1 LHQLIPTIALQF
13 KNVFPELFQQQD
25 FVANVI
31 LEEEK
36 SFLRTLESGLKRI
49 DVLMKD
55 SYDKNIAGKDAFE
68 LYDTYGFPLDLTKLI
83 ASDDQFSVDEAG
95 FNAEMLQQKT
105 RSRKAAATETGDW
118 MILSESNSVKFV
130 GYTDFTTEANVLKY
144 RKVKQK
150 DKELYQVVLDVTP
163 FYAES
168 GGQIGD
174 TGLLNFNGE
183 LIKVL
188 DTKKENDLI
197 IHFTEELP
205 EDVSSKVVASIHQQ
219 NRMDISAHHSVT
231 HLIHAALR
239 KVLGSHV
246 QQKGSLVTP
255 HYMRFDFAHF
265 SKVTDEQIR
274 EVEAIVNQKIRQS
287 IEVSIKSV
295 AKEDAM
301 KLGAMALFGEKYG
314 DIVRV
319 VTMSEDYS
327 IELCGGTHV
336 PQTGT
341 IGLCKIISESA
352 VAAGV
357 RRIEVV
363 TGKYAELYVDE
374 KLSVLD
380 ELGALLKN
388 PKQVTAAVKNLVDE
402 NAGLKK
408 ELEKAIFEKAATLK
422 NELKSKIVTVN
433 GANII
438 IEKIDLANVEAIKK
452 IAFDLKNETGNL
464 CLIIGAEIMG
474 KAHITVM
481 LSDALAQEKGWNAKK
496 FIQSIAAEIKGGGGG
511 QDFYATAGGTNVD
524 GIMDALAKLKQL
536 VA

>member
-1 LHQLIPTIALQF
+1 
-13 KNVFPELFQQQD
+13 
-25 FVANVI
+25 
-31 LEEEK
+31 
-36 SFLRTLESGLKRI
+36 
-49 DVLMKD
+49 
-55 SYDKNIAGKDAFE
+55 
-68 LYDTYGFPLDLTKLI
+68 
-83 ASDDQFSVDEAG
+83 
-95 FNAEMLQQKT
+95 
-105 RSRKAAATETGDW
+105 
-118 MILSESNSVKFV
+118 
-130 GYTDFTTEANVLKY
+130 
-144 RKVKQK
+144 
-150 DKELYQVVLDVTP
+150 
-163 FYAES
+163 
-168 GGQIGD
+168 
-174 TGLLNFNGE
+174 
-183 LIKVL
+183 
-188 DTKKENDLI
+188 
-197 IHFTEELP
+197 
-205 EDVSSKVVASIHQQ
+205 
-219 NRMDISAHHSVT
+219 
-231 HLIHAALR
+231 
-239 KVLGSHV
+239 
-246 QQKGSLVTP
+246 
-255 HYMRFDFAHF
+255 MRFDFAHF

-274 EVEAIVNQKIRQS
+274 EVEGIVNQKIRQS
-287 IEVSIKSV
+287 IEVSIKSI

-301 KLGAMALFGEKYG
+301 KLGAIALFGEKYG

-336 PQTGT
+336 PQTGA

-363 TGKYAELYVDE
+363 TGKYAELFIEE

-388 PKQVTAAVKNLVDE
+388 PKQITSAIKNLIDE

-408 ELEKAIFEKAATLK
+408 ELEKAIFEKAAILK
-422 NELKSKIVTVN
+422 NELKSKILVVN

-452 IAFDLKNETGNL
+452 IAFDLKNETENL